1 MRTIGAVIGISA
13 LVLVAGPARAG
24 ERQVRRALDAV
35 RDAIERVEDE
45 GGKCRKAVLSD
56 LEDVRKELK
65 ELRDGGSEKALRRV
79 AKDLKE
85 VARDAEDECGKKVVR
100 LLEDAR
106 DELRE
111 SHEDREE
118 HGDGQRH
125 DRDGD
130 RPPPP
135 SCWEG
140 GDPGCGHT
148 RGGVFPMD
156 AAAFQSL
163 LGAVRGA
170 KPNVFGM
177 LDIFKATL
185 GNQAMTCRQLARVV
199 EEFKPSVFQMLDVVK
214 VAAPHVV
221 DPQNSGVVTPV
232 FQPNTFQMQDA
243 AQILGSQQAD

>member
-13 LVLVAGPARAG
+13 WMLAAGPAWAG

-45 GGKCRKAVLSD
+45 GGACRKAVLRD
-56 LEDVRKELK
+56 LEGVRKDLK
-65 ELRDGGSEKALRRV
+65 EMREDASRKALRRV
-79 AKDLKE
+79 ARDLKD
-85 VARDAEDECGKKVVR
+85 VAREAEDECGKKVVR
-100 LLEDAR
+100 LLEEAR
-106 DELRE
+106 DELRDAGE
-111 SHEDREE
+111 DHGGGRHHERDEE
-118 HGDGQRH
+118 
-125 DRDGD
+125 
-130 RPPPP
+130 RPAAPP
-135 SCWEG
+135 CWEG

-199 EEFKPSVFQMLDVVK
+199 AEFKPHVFQMLDVVK
-214 VAAPHVV
+214 AAAPRVV
-221 DPQNSGVVTPV
+221 DPQNAGVVTPV
-232 FQPNTFQMQDA
+232 FQPHTFQMQDA
-243 AQILGSQQAD
+243 AQILGAQQAD